1 MQKFLREKGKID
13 KRINNVSCVLLHTF
27 MFVYF
32 YSRFDMSLNDA
43 IDPAGEGKR
52 QRQREIERSPASRW
66 RGKERREA
74 SRFFYGRPDV
84 EIRKGGEPRMRIV
97 GAVWKRKS
105 SGDRDDSLFEARSPD
120 VPSFSGIPQDVHVCP
135 TPVEGSASCRHR
147 ASERSAEIVRRRVS
161 SRARRCYPCSRWAMK
176 FGWMISRGKR
186 KRDRG
191 GNCRDR

>member
-1 MQKFLREKGKID
+1 MQKFLRKKGKID
-13 KRINNVSCVLLHTF
+13 KRINNVSCTF
-27 MFVYF
+27 AYF
-32 YSRFDMSLNDA
+32 YVRILLFEIQYVVERRNRSNGR
-43 IDPAGEGKR
+43 GKET
-52 QRQREIERSPASRW
+52 EIERERSPASRW